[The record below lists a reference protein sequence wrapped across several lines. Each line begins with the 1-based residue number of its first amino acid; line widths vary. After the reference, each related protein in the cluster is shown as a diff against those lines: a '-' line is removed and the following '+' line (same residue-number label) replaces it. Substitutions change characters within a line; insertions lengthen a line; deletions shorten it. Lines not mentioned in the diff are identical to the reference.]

1 MKPQLFT
8 PESRLS
14 PIGVV
19 AVSPLLCPS
28 DLYFIPMEEVKCQV
42 SFLIKTGL
50 LFVVTPCPSCAFPS
64 PSWLLKAADFPCLPL
79 SLRTHLNYRTNS
91 CLAPIILGLQ
101 LGPCVH
107 LEKFNYPPR
116 EGVCFYCW
124 RKKKKKTKQRAY
136 RIRLYKCCL
145 NMEAIKQVLLHW
157 PQQSLETGSRW
168 GHRDPDC

>member
-19 AVSPLLCPS
+19 AVSPLPCPS